1 MEKTW
6 YIIVDQKGEEI
17 RSESEKEAK
26 TAFECGGIVTN
37 VREIQMI
44 LEDETLIVTRA
55 YTDMKGD

>member
-26 TAFECGGIVTN
+26 TAFECGGIVTI
-37 VREIQMI
+37 VREHDMYIDGMLVRTSVFI
-44 LEDETLIVTRA
+44 
-55 YTDMKGD
+55 DMK